1 MTYLIEYAIEETIT
15 HEDGEQVVTCDRG
28 ETSADRDAVFYEAV
42 RRQTRFNEYAAK
54 QNSRTLMKCNL
65 VQIQM
70 GYATNSLHSDAHPF
84 EIVRV
89 VSDKTIE
96 VRAMDAERSPDW
108 KPEFVSGGFAG
119 HCTNN
124 DDQRNAWVMKSNAD
138 NPVVRI
144 RKRKNG
150 SWYSPSHGR
159 FYLSEA
165 PFKKHDFNF

>member
-1 MTYLIEYAIEETIT
+1 MKKNSFFCRFIVVIHLLMVYNSRHIVDISIKGDTEMTYLIEYAIEETIT

-96 VRAMDAERSPDW
+96 VRAMDAERS
-108 KPEFVSGGFAG
+108 
-119 HCTNN
+119 
-124 DDQRNAWVMKSNAD
+124 
-138 NPVVRI
+138 
-144 RKRKNG
+144 
-150 SWYSPSHGR
+150 
-159 FYLSEA
+159 
-165 PFKKHDFNF
+165 